1 MRAIERNGVRLSYSI
16 EGQGPAV
23 LLIQGVGLPGRAWL
37 PQVEG
42 LRERFTVI
50 TFDNRGVGGSD
61 GGPDPLTID
70 AMAADAAAILE
81 SENIDHVHV
90 MGHSMGGLIALRFA
104 LMNPARIKS
113 LILACTF
120 ADGAAPT
127 KFSWKM
133 AALGLRCRVGTRA
146 MRRNAM
152 LEMIMPAHYLRSID
166 RSRLAADL
174 QPLFARD
181 LADQPAILTRQ
192 LRAMARCSALAQ
204 LRMLDGIPA
213 LVVSAAHD
221 PIAPPGLGRAIA
233 SGITTARFMEF
244 TDASHALPI
253 QCADRFNDLVLRHLV
268 AADRRPAPLMPPTT
282 MAALSTGSRG

>member
-1 MRAIERNGVRLSYSI
+1 MIERNGVRLSYSI
-16 EGQGPAV
+16 EGEGPPV

-37 PQVEG
+37 PQVEA

-61 GGPDPLTID
+61 AGPDPLTID
-70 AMAADAAAILE
+70 DMAADAAAILE
-81 SENIDHVHV
+81 RENIDHVHV

-133 AALGLRCRVGTRA
+133 AALGIRCRVGTRA

-181 LADQPAILTRQ
+181 LADQPPILMRQ
-192 LRAMARCSALAQ
+192 LRAMSRCSALAQ

-221 PIAPPGLGRAIA
+221 PIAPPALGRAIA
-233 SGITTARFMEF
+233 SGISTARFVEF
-244 TDASHALPI
+244 TDASHAVTI
-253 QCADRFNDLVLRHLV
+253 QCADRFNDLVLRHL
-268 AADRRPAPLMPPTT
+268 AAAERRPAPLVPSATI
-282 MAALSTGSRG
+282 AALSTSSR

>member
-1 MRAIERNGVRLSYSI
+1 MRTIERNGVRLSYSI
-16 EGQGPAV
+16 EGEGPAV

-37 PQVEG
+37 PQIEA

-61 GGPDPLTID
+61 SGPDPLTID
-70 AMAADAAAILE
+70 AMAEDAGAILE
-81 SENIDHVHV
+81 SESIDHVHV

-133 AALGLRCRVGTRA
+133 AALGIRCRVGTRA

-166 RSRLAADL
+166 RGRLAADL

-181 LADQPAILTRQ
+181 LADQPPILMRQ
-192 LRAMARCSALAQ
+192 LRAMSRCSALAQ

-221 PIAPPGLGRAIA
+221 PIAPPALGRAIA
-233 SGITTARFMEF
+233 SGITTARFVEF
-244 TDASHALPI
+244 TDASHAVPI
-253 QCADRFNDLVLRHLV
+253 QCADRFNDVVLRHLV
-268 AADRRPAPLMPPTT
+268 AADRRPTPLLPSAT
-282 MAALSTGSRG
+282 AALSAGSRG